1 MIHLRI
7 ILKSGVEFT
16 TKAEKYTAKWDN
28 DTQLT
33 NLEVKGC
40 TENFPV
46 YLDLAEVSAVVRV
59 FSNERG
65 ETNE

>member
-16 TKAEKYTAKWDN
+16 TKVEKYTTKWDS
-28 DTQLT
+28 TQLI

-40 TENFPV
+40 TENCPV
-46 YLDLAEVSAVVRV
+46 YLNLAEVAAVVRV

-65 ETNE
+65 EVNE

>member
-16 TKAEKYTAKWDN
+16 TKVVKYTAKYDN
-28 DTQLT
+28 DTKLT
-33 NLEVKGC
+33 NLEVQGC
-40 TENFPV
+40 TENYPV
-46 YLDLAEVSAVVRV
+46 YLDLSEVVAIVRV

-65 ETNE
+65 E